1 MPKGSRRVSIA
12 ILGLGTVGYTL
23 AKVLREK
30 VLRATIRAHDPNAKL
45 RAPTGVLRAE
55 FQKCLSGC
63 DFLFLC
69 VPTLVNGSAVGG
81 KGWRDLCQRIR
92 AHAPASCILVV
103 KSTLSPGD
111 GRWIARQTGLR
122 VVVCPEFI
130 SEGSAY
136 EDMLRPHRVLIGG
149 DDSKAVEA
157 LRGLILKWVPA
168 RKILRMDMAS
178 AQLAKLLANALL
190 AQRVA
195 SVNSLTAVCEAMGGD
210 LRTVAKAVGLD
221 PRIGRHY
228 LNPSAGFGGSCLEKD
243 VRLLCAFAKMMGI
256 EDVSRYWSEI
266 AEANDRQIE
275 RQISR
280 LSRLAG
286 PKGRVALIGLSFKP
300 GTPDIRNSV
309 SLRIAQ
315 GLLRN
320 GHQVA
325 GFDPLVKKV
334 SITGLLVATSLSSA
348 VRDAKVVA
356 VLHAVGGLDRLPW
369 INALGR
375 QPRTFVDYTGR
386 KKPSWLPATIDL
398 ITVGKATRCTP

>member
-1 MPKGSRRVSIA
+1 
-12 ILGLGTVGYTL
+12 
-23 AKVLREK
+23 
-30 VLRATIRAHDPNAKL
+30 
-45 RAPTGVLRAE
+45 
-55 FQKCLSGC
+55 
-63 DFLFLC
+63 
-69 VPTLVNGSAVGG
+69 
-81 KGWRDLCQRIR
+81 
-92 AHAPASCILVV
+92 
-103 KSTLSPGD
+103 
-111 GRWIARQTGLR
+111 
-122 VVVCPEFI
+122 VCPEFI